1 MNWTLHTR
9 LEVVYTLVKIK
20 SRYSKDKQLQS
31 CIVIL
36 LQNNQRFTIPNT
48 QSTRKVSTP
57 QS

>member
-9 LEVVYTLVKIK
+9 LEVVNILVKKVGIVMISIYK
-20 SRYSKDKQLQS
+20 SCK
-31 CIVIL
+31 VIL
-36 LQNNQRFTIPNT
+36 LQNNKRFTIPNT